1 MSAVWHA
8 STEAREDDM
17 LMGLTR
23 RLAGFLVCF
32 GLVAGA
38 LLAASGGCAAVDEG
52 AGNSGLSTLAPI
64 MATDSRAARP
74 PGPKCAA
81 SQAGRSSKAKPTP

>member
-8 STEAREDDM
+8 PAEAPENDM
-17 LMGLTR
+17 LMLLAQ
-23 RLAGFLVCF
+23 RLMGFLLFF
-32 GLVAGA
+32 GLMAGA

-52 AGNSGLSTLAPI
+52 AGNSGHSTLAPI
-64 MATDSRAARP
+64 MATDSRTARP
-74 PGPKCAA
+74 PRPKCAA